1 MIHVRMCEFNSND
14 LEEEIYMNNK
24 APRKK
29 ESIMLEENY
38 KLYNGDCFE
47 IMQGLI
53 GQGIKVDAI
62 ICDPPYNIDI
72 ADWDNNFDIERALK
86 LSKQL
91 LKENGNIII
100 FQGWSEVCYT
110 KSIMDKLFHHMNW
123 IIWDRIKGR
132 GAKKNFVSTRE
143 DILWYCNG
151 KEGTFHKLQSNIK
164 KATAGMGA
172 KNGEEN
178 RTLTNVWY
186 DISPIVPWS
195 EERNEHPSQKP
206 VELMERCINIW
217 TNVGDTVLDFTMG
230 TGSTGR
236 ACLNLDRKFIGI
248 ERDTKWFDIASQRLN
263 EEHIID
269 SQDTSEED
277 LTDLF

>member
-1 MIHVRMCEFNSND
+1 
-14 LEEEIYMNNK
+14 MNK
-24 APRKK
+24 
-29 ESIMLEENY
+29 ENY
-38 KLYNGDCFE
+38 IIYNGDCFE
-47 IMQGLI
+47 IMQSLI
-53 GQGIKVDAI
+53 EQGIKVDAI

-72 ADWDNNFDIERALK
+72 ADWDKNFDIEKALK
-86 LSKQL
+86 ISKQL
-91 LKENGNIII
+91 LKENGNIVI

-110 KSIMDKLFHHMNW
+110 KAIMDKLFNPMNW

-164 KATAGMGA
+164 KATAGMGS

-206 VELMERCINIW
+206 VELMERCVSIW

-236 ACLNLDRKFIGI
+236 ASLNLDRKFIGI
-248 ERDTKWFDIASQRLN
+248 ERDTKWFNIAKQRLSEN
-263 EEHIID
+263 IIVSNQSD
-269 SQDTSEED
+269 IDED